1 MADKNISQL
10 DNLDS
15 STIAGADEFAVYD
28 ATAST
33 TKAITKTELDKSIGE
48 VLDSLFRITDNSD
61 TTKKVAFDA
70 SGITTGNT
78 RTITIPDANITLT
91 GIATSQTLTN
101 KTIDPSL
108 NTIDGD
114 KLDID
119 FTPTNYTPT
128 TTGASEADDTDDLAA
143 HLKGIDNAILSST
156 KSFMVPVLNALQ
168 GTLVGEFPTESL
180 AAAASAYFAFKIPDD
195 FVTLI
200 EAVIVV
206 IPDATETIQ
215 WDLATNFGLV
225 GELYNAN
232 TDAVTNAT
240 QAVTVSILSELPVGD
255 GLTGITAGDYVGLNF
270 NSNTSNIRVVGL
282 FIKYNT

>member
-1 MADKNISQL
+1 MADQNIAQL

-28 ATAST
+28 ATATT

-78 RTITIPDANITLT
+78 RTITIPDANITLA

-128 TTGASEADDTDDLAA
+128 TTGEADDTDDLAA
-143 HLKGIDNAILSST
+143 HLKGIDNALESET

-168 GTLVGEFPTESL
+168 DTLVGEFPTESL
-180 AAAASAYFAFKIPDD
+180 ASASSAYFAFKIPDD
-195 FVTLI
+195 FATLV

-206 IPDATETIQ
+206 IPDASETIQ

-240 QAVTVSILSELPVGD
+240 QAVTVNILSELD
-255 GLTGITAGDYVGLNF
+255 ISAGLTGITAGDYVGLNF
-270 NSNTSNIRVVGL
+270 NSNTSNIRVIGL